1 MADIIKKVIEIK
13 ADVQEAAQD
22 IKKLFNE
29 LLDNQKQANEQQ
41 EELNN
46 QVKDLGTSAESTE
59 KGVNGIAKG
68 FKGVGLA
75 IKAAGIGILLSL
87 MNELKG
93 IFMSSQSVVD
103 GYTTVINGLKI
114 GFNNLSNGVKDATK
128 DSQSFGTS
136 IREYVTNALT
146 QVNEAMGKTA
156 AAFTFLFKGKYKEA
170 WEALKGAAMDYTDA
184 ILGSEGATQK
194 LIDDAT
200 ELTQLEKNLERVALQ
215 QERIALSYE
224 KQAEEQRQLRDDT
237 DKSIESRIKAN
248 DKLSVILEK
257 QNNAEKA
264 AVQARIGNLQRQNQL
279 LGETEERN
287 NQIYQLATQL
297 VGIENKIAGQ
307 RSEQL
312 TNSVS
317 LKKEQRE
324 LNQLII
330 DGANSRE
337 IANKEFNNSL
347 ILNNVERLKAERE
360 TLNTS
365 YDIEL
370 KALQDKKAL
379 LEEGTLEY
387 ENTNQA
393 ILNLNT
399 EFGQKLIKNNLDIS
413 NAVFEQDIAN
423 FEREEELRQR
433 ELDARRT
440 FENAKIS
447 IIQEGLS
454 LASVLAGENKTLAL
468 ATLAIEK
475 GLAAA
480 QVVIE
485 AKRSIAGQVAANSL
499 AAKLVIAKWAPV
511 PGGAVPAAAEIAV
524 NQGILAKGIVATKV
538 SAAASLASIL
548 SSTITGA
555 RSIGGGGAPTAG
567 SGGSGGSGGASA
579 QFNIVGQSSTNQ
591 LAETIAGR
599 QQQPIRTYVVG
610 SDVSTQ
616 QALDRNRVDNAT
628 FL

>member
-13 ADVQEAAQD
+13 ADVQKAAQD
-22 IKKLFNE
+22 IKTLFSD
-29 LLDNQKQANEQQ
+29 LIDNQKQANEQQ

-75 IKAAGIGILLSL
+75 IKAAGIGILISV

-93 IFMSSQSVVD
+93 IFMSSQGVVD
-103 GYTTVINGLKI
+103 GYTTSINFLKV
-114 GFNNLSNGVKDATK
+114 GFNEVKTSITEAGESSK
-128 DSQSFGTS
+128 SFGS
-136 IREYVTNALT
+136 ILKDYVQNALD
-146 QVNEAMGKTA
+146 NIISSA
-156 AAFTFLFKGKYKEA
+156 AKITSAWGNLFKGKFKEA
-170 WEALKGAAMDYTDA
+170 WVDVKEAAKDVGDA
-184 ILGSEGATQK
+184 IIGTEGATQK
-194 LIDDAT
+194 WLDAAS

-224 KQAEEQRQLRDDT
+224 KQAEQQRQLRDDT
-237 DKSIESRIKAN
+237 DKSIQSRIEAN
-248 DKLSVILEK
+248 DKLSLILQK
-257 QNNAEKA
+257 QSQAEKA

-287 NQIYQLATQL
+287 NQIYQLGTQL

-393 ILNLNT
+393 ILNLNA

-413 NAVFEQDIAN
+413 NAVFEQDIAD

-524 NQGILAKGIVATKV
+524 NQGILAKGIIATKI

-548 SSTITGA
+548 GASITGA
-555 RSIGGGGAPTAG
+555 RSIGGGGAPT
-567 SGGSGGSGGASA
+567 GGSGGSGGAGGAAAS
-579 QFNIVGQSSTNQ
+579 FNIVGQSSTNQ

-599 QQQPIRTYVVG
+599 QQQPIQAYVVG
-610 SDVSTQ
+610 SSVTTQ
-616 QALDRNRVDNAT
+616 QALDRNRIDNAT